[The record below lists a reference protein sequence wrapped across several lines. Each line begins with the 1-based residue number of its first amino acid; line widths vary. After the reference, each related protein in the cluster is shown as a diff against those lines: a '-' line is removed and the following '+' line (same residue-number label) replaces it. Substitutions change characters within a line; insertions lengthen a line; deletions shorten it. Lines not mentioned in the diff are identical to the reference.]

1 MSSPQRSGKGKG
13 ASSRLRVQV
22 WREPETAGMDAQTVA
37 RYDAFQTIFAEPA
50 VDGNMASQRDRA
62 TLDNDTQ
69 ALTYGEVEY
78 LGFLDMLKL
87 AAAKVSDRQKKT
99 DRSTFTAIWDVFV
112 LFLFSLT

>member
-1 MSSPQRSGKGKG
+1 
-13 ASSRLRVQV
+13 
-22 WREPETAGMDAQTVA
+22 MDAQTIA

-87 AAAKVSDRQKKT
+87 AAAKVSSRQTGKYT
-99 DRSTFTAIWDVFV
+99 PLDFESATQSGSGSTCVV
-112 LFLFSLT
+112 LLV